1 MAIRN
6 LGDDIEE
13 DGYDEKENNDLKI
26 EDIKDEKVDQSDGGD
41 KNSKCDASTSSDT
54 TPRRSS
60 RRHALK
66 NANPQQVRQHSED
79 DDCQRAPSCIDT
91 SRDGIS
97 RIPSKQDGNEA
108 TVVNGS
114 LKTTAGRVPKR
125 DSEEGKNDDIL
136 KDEGALGV
144 GRGLKRRAEDDDED
158 NDGAEEEL
166 EEKGEVKE
174 EGARSLGAGDKEDD
188 VEISP
193 AKKGGLQ
200 CPLCPTSCN
209 YRSLLLNHIK
219 KFHPGTFMH
228 SWSSSYF

>member
-13 DGYDEKENNDLKI
+13 VSQEKENRVKV
-26 EDIKDEKVDQSDGGD
+26 EDVKGEKDENTDEAVGEKGDG
-41 KNSKCDASTSSDT
+41 SDT

-66 NANPQQVRQHSED
+66 NANPQQVRQSSED
-79 DDCQRAPSCIDT
+79 DDHPRAPSCIET

-97 RIPSKQDGNEA
+97 RITSKQDGNE
-108 TVVNGS
+108 TIVNG
-114 LKTTAGRVPKR
+114 TQTAGRVNKR
-125 DSEEGKNDDIL
+125 DSEESKNDEEA
-136 KDEGALGV
+136 KDEMLGS
-144 GRGLKRRAEDDDED
+144 RGLKRRAEDDDD
-158 NDGAEEEL
+158 DDDGAEVEV
-166 EEKGEVKE
+166 EEKREVKE
-174 EGARSLGAGDKEDD
+174 EGGRGLGAGGENDD

-219 KFHPGTFMH
+219 KFHPGRIVATEITLT
-228 SWSSSYF
+228 